1 MAVVQGIKEKL
12 HLPLYDSLS
21 VEPEK
26 QLRDVENTSIL
37 KFFVNVQGKTKL
49 ETNLQSASLLPHY
62 NTFEARAMRVVISD
76 LEPGFPKEPTMKQ
89 ETGFGVTDDDDNSVF
104 MTSERIGVVNFT
116 TVNAPDAGGTVIP
129 VESITVVDSEAGY
142 VFNLTERNTNLEV
155 VADLKLGLDQLVQ
168 LLKEARASVDGF
180 AALSPDEDGV
190 ALRGIGLGTT
200 DSGTELTEEAQRVAD
215 FGTIFLSIA
224 EIESFIESLPE
235 KKQPPKEQ
243 LDPNNGSGTLIGKF
257 VYNTVTTLFV
267 GEKIMMQMPTW
278 FFPAGAGPYSETG
291 KFATHGEPDP
301 MATFRFAEPL
311 FIDKQQNFRVEIE
324 IPDSDSLKKIQ
335 QIYGPFSI
343 WVVLDGY
350 MTRDVQ

>member
-1 MAVVQGIKEKL
+1 MAVVQGIKEKV

-26 QLRDVENTSIL
+26 QLRDVENSSTL

-76 LEPGFPKEPTMKQ
+76 LPPEFPEEPFMEKETD
-89 ETGFGVTDDDDNSVF
+89 FGVTDDDDNSVF
-104 MTSERIGVVNFT
+104 IDTASRIGVVQLTGAPGGTQTFTILDAEPLLDPTTAANFT
-116 TVNAPDAGGTVIP
+116 AKEI
-129 VESITVVDSEAGY
+129 
-142 VFNLTERNTNLEV
+142 
-155 VADLKLGLDQLVQ
+155 VADLELGLDQLVQ
-168 LLKEARASVDGF
+168 LLKEARESDDGF

-190 ALRGIGLGTT
+190 TLRTNSTPLNDGVA
-200 DSGTELTEEAQRVAD
+200 ERVAD
-215 FGTIFLSIA
+215 FGTIFLSIE

-235 KKQPPKEQ
+235 KNQPPKEQ

-257 VYNTVTTLFV
+257 IYNTVTTLFV
-267 GEKIMMQMPTW
+267 GEKIMIQMPTW
-278 FFPAGAGPYSETG
+278 FFPAGAGPFSESA
-291 KFATHGEPDP
+291 KFTTHGEPDP
-301 MATFRFAEPL
+301 MATFRFAEPIY
-311 FIDKQQNFRVEIE
+311 IDKQQNFRVEIE
-324 IPDSDSLKKIQ
+324 VPDSDTLKEIQ
-335 QIYGPFSI
+335 KIYGPFNI